1 MLWPYDF
8 LLWLSQLIPGIIFS
22 LAFMLIA
29 YGIVLA
35 WDQRNYEPPQ
45 EFEQPEPE
53 PEPEPEYSPILDTAA
68 RKAIVRQVLQKYRE
82 LPGEGVTD
90 EGETAQ

>member
-1 MLWPYDF
+1 MLWQYDF

-29 YGIVLA
+29 YGVALA
-35 WDQRNYEPPQ
+35 LEEIRYAPPL
-45 EFEQPEPE
+45 ELEQPKPEPE
-53 PEPEPEYSPILDTAA
+53 PEHSPILDTAA
-68 RKAIVRQVLQKYRE
+68 RKAIVRDIVRKYRE
-82 LPGEGVTD
+82 LPSEGVTD